1 LAFKENSKSGG
12 STLSAEAMSLAGA
25 VDILSWVRLYWA
37 WLRDGKC
44 NWQLADETF
53 MRLPPA
59 FAAIP
64 PSEEESN
71 HNTTPNPDLMKQINF
86 KNKDIITT
94 DCKSLFDLINRHAP
108 PSCQEFRTQI
118 QAKTY
123 KRALEQWNHDQ
134 MGTITS
140 TTS

>member
-25 VDILSWVRLYWA
+25 VDILSWVRLYWT

-108 PSCQEFRTQI
+108 PSCQEF
-118 QAKTY
+118 
-123 KRALEQWNHDQ
+123 
-134 MGTITS
+134 
-140 TTS
+140 

>member
-1 LAFKENSKSGG
+1 
-12 STLSAEAMSLAGA
+12 MSLAGA
-25 VDILSWVRLYWA
+25 VDILSWVRLYWT